1 MLRWLQYFAEAGRPT
16 SPREGGRMCAMSLG
30 VRLET
35 FRGGGGATGE
45 RLVRLTFRGQ

>member
-1 MLRWLQYFAEAGRPT
+1 
-16 SPREGGRMCAMSLG
+16 MSLG

-45 RLVRLTFRGQ
+45 RLARLTFRGQLL